1 MQLTENKKQGIVILQ
16 VAGRLDSNTSSPF
29 QEKLAQLMGQGEK
42 CFVIDFSNLDYI
54 SSAGLRVL
62 LWTVKQLNNAD
73 GKLVLSSLKD
83 YIREVFDIAGFIPIF
98 PLFGSKEEALSAF
111 Q

>member
-1 MQLTENKKQGIVILQ
+1 MQLTEDREQGIVILQ
-16 VAGRLDSNTSSPF
+16 VAGRLDSNTSNPF
-29 QEKLAQLMGQGEK
+29 QEKLTQLIGQGEK

-73 GKLVLSSLKD
+73 GKLVLSALKD

-98 PLFGSKEEALSAF
+98 PLFGSKEDALKAF